1 MDFASYWTAVDDE
14 LATIPARPV
23 LDVIPQRTDDSA
35 TTYGVRLTSVGPY
48 RVFGS
53 LSIPVGDGPFPALL
67 QVPRYGSVNNMAHP
81 NDRSRY
87 VVLTLMHR
95 GQRLADEFF
104 QAAYPGLLT
113 MGIDDP
119 STYIYRG
126 IVADCLR
133 AVDFLVGLREVDA
146 SRIAV
151 VGNELAILTAA
162 RRSAVSAVRASDLV
176 LYRAM
181 EARLASSHYPLE
193 ELNDYLRA
201 GSSAELIGRTLSYFD
216 PIRHAAGVNARTLV
230 GVEDPDWYAPLVD
243 ALPLGEAYEVTHLD
257 GTDADFYDAWLAGQ
271 SGVPA
276 MSKFVR

>member
-1 MDFASYWTAVDDE
+1 MDFASYWNALDDE
-14 LATIPARPV
+14 LAAIPGRPV
-23 LDVIPQRTDDSA
+23 LDLVPQRTTSEA
-35 TTYGVRLTSVGPY
+35 TTYAVRITSVGPY

-104 QAAYPGLLT
+104 RAAYPGLLT
-113 MGIDDP
+113 LGIDDP

-126 IVADCLR
+126 IAADCLR
-133 AVDFLVGLREVDA
+133 AAEFLLGLREVDA
-146 SRIAV
+146 ARVAV

-162 RRSAVSAVRASDLV
+162 RRPGISAARVSDLV

-181 EARLASSHYPLE
+181 EARLWSSRYPLE
-193 ELNDYLRA
+193 ELNDHLRA
-201 GSSAELIGRTLSYFD
+201 GSSAEVIGRTLSYFD
-216 PIRHAAGVNARTLV
+216 PIRHAPAVTARTLV

-243 ALPLGEAYEVTHLD
+243 ALPAGEAYEVTHLD

>member
-1 MDFASYWTAVDDE
+1 MDFSSYWDAVDDE
-14 LATIPARPV
+14 LAAIPGRPV
-23 LDVIPQRTDDSA
+23 LDLVPQRTNSEA
-35 TTYGVRLTSVGPY
+35 TTSAVRITSVGPY

-53 LSIPVGDGPFPALL
+53 LSIPVGEGPFPALL

-104 QAAYPGLLT
+104 RATYPGLLT
-113 MGIDDP
+113 LGIDDP

-133 AVDFLVGLREVDA
+133 ATEFLTGLAEVDPA
-146 SRIAV
+146 RVAA

-162 RRSAVSAVRASDLV
+162 RRPGISAVRVSDMV

-193 ELNDYLRA
+193 ELNDHLRA
-201 GSSAELIGRTLSYFD
+201 GSSAEVVARTLSYFD
-216 PIRHAAGVNARTLV
+216 PIRHAPAVKARTLV
-230 GVEDPDWYAPLVD
+230 AVEDADWYAPLVD
-243 ALPLGEAYEVTHLD
+243 ALPDGEAYEVTHLD
-257 GTDADFYDAWLAGQ
+257 GTDADFYDAWLAGL